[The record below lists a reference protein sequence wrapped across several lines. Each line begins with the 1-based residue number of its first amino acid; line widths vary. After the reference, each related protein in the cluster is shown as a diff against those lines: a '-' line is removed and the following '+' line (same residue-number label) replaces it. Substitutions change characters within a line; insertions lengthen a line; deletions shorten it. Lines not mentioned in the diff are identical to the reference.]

1 MPEAGKTVTTSTGV
15 AVHTISF
22 RGLAGGIFV
31 CLSISAILFLIGFST
46 NNWAIMEG
54 DADGNIHQGLFEYCT
69 CPDHGTEEMLED
81 WFLATKA
88 MTSVGLIG
96 LILCLIL
103 AGLYLTVHTIS
114 KNSTILALVI
124 LCFLTVIF
132 EVVGYAI
139 FGSYKGSD
147 VNWSLAICVISSIFC
162 LVAGILAIVQMK
174 KSGVRV

>member
-1 MPEAGKTVTTSTGV
+1 MGETPASNEETPVSNEETPDSNEESNNLKTAPPQNPPASTV
-15 AVHTISF
+15 KTF
-22 RGLAGGIFV
+22 RAKRSINNNLEPYDRDWFWATQAMIVIGLAGIF
-31 CLSISAILFLIGFST
+31 I
-46 NNWAIMEG
+46 
-54 DADGNIHQGLFEYCT
+54 
-69 CPDHGTEEMLED
+69 
-81 WFLATKA
+81 
-88 MTSVGLIG
+88 
-96 LILCLIL
+96 CLIL
-103 AGLYLTVHTIS
+103 SALYLTVHTIS

-162 LVAGILAIVQMK
+162 LIAGILAIVQMR